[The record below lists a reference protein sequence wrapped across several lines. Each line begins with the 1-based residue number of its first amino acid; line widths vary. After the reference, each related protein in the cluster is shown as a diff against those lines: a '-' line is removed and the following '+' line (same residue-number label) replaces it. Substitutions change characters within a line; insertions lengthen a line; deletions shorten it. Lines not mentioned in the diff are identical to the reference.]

1 MPGRRGNG
9 PSNPGR
15 EGSVHLTAIRGPAS
29 GRTAKM
35 TVEAESL
42 PRTFSVGLEGVV
54 YTLVDVHEGHDA
66 RFEDWYEND
75 HFYAGGTLGPHVL
88 SGRRWYASKALRE
101 GRFVSAEVPFPDPY
115 AGTNLA
121 TYFLTTGGLQHFYE
135 WVVPQLGVLRAG
147 GRMFADRTHV
157 NTDGYRLENILRFP
171 GASAVPAHVV
181 GDHPFAGLF
190 VCYADASGPGAPD
203 DSAALPP
210 GTLAISLRPNAG
222 SLTTESLG
230 LATTQLGME
239 LPSVGGQPV
248 RLIMAFLADAP
259 DASPQWAAELASKT
273 AQLTGSRAIWGGAFL
288 PVVPGSRAH
297 LSQLR

>member
-1 MPGRRGNG
+1 VGVRGR
-9 PSNPGR
+9 
-15 EGSVHLTAIRGPAS
+15 AS
-29 GRTAKM
+29 GRTAVM
-35 TVEAESL
+35 TVEAES
-42 PRTFSVGLEGVV
+42 PVRTFSVGLEGVV

-101 GRFVSAEVPFPDPY
+101 SRFVSAEVPLPDPY

-121 TYFLTTGGLQHFYE
+121 TYFLTVGGLQHFYE
-135 WVVPQLGVLRAG
+135 WIVPQLGTLRAG

-157 NTDGYRLENILRFP
+157 NTDGYRVENVLRFP

-190 VCYADASGPGAPD
+190 VCYADASAPEAPD
-203 DSAALPP
+203 DSAALPA

-230 LATTQLGME
+230 LTATQLGME
-239 LPSVGGQPV
+239 FPFVGGQPV
-248 RLIMAFLADAP
+248 RLILAFLADAP
-259 DASPQWAAELASKT
+259 DASLQWAAELASQT
-273 AQLTGSRAIWGGAFL
+273 ARMTGSRAIWGGAFL
-288 PVVPGSRAH
+288 PVVPGSRGH
-297 LSQLR
+297 FSQLR